1 MATYIMLCNWT
12 EQGVRNASE
21 SPKRF
26 DASKKVLGELGG
38 EFKAFYLTM
47 GRYDLVAIYEAPDDE
62 AAARFT
68 LKLGMQGNVK
78 TETLKAFPEMAYR
91 EVIRSIG

>member
-12 EQGVRNASE
+12 EQGVRKVSE

-26 DASKKVLGELGG
+26 DAAKKALGELGG

-47 GRYDLVAIYEAPDDE
+47 GRYDLVAVYEAPDDD

-78 TETLKAFPEMAYR
+78 TETLKAFSETAYR